1 LDTVKC
7 QECVKEKC
15 SSLSSTLVE
24 ASSSI
29 MTMLDYTFRKW
40 LWTNWNSW
48 NLIAFTILFGYHN
61 LSLFVSVIIKLR
73 LSKITSPHSLFLKN
87 HIIFFKCGIY
97 KLVEHWK
104 MMLANTSLIN
114 KDFFTITTAQLLFT
128 NRTWTF
134 ALIQ

>member
-1 LDTVKC
+1 MSRMCQRKMLELNCRSVVFHHDNAGLHTSKMTLDKLK
-7 QECVKEKC
+7 QLK
-15 SSLSSTLVE
+15 S
-24 ASSSI
+24 
-29 MTMLDYTFRKW
+29 YY
-40 LWTNWNSW
+40 
-48 NLIAFTILFGYHN
+48 IAFTILFGYHN

-128 NRTWTF
+128 NRT
-134 ALIQ
+134 